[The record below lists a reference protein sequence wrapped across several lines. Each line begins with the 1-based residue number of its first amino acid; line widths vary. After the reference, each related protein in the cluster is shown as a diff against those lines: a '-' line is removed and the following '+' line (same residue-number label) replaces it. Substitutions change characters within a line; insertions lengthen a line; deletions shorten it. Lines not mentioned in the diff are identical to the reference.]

1 MNLEMR
7 RKLARLPFEEKI
19 RRVEELMRLRRN
31 VNAHRGTIAERA
43 ARVDWAKVDTILSRV
58 AEVPPEAGDE
68 R

>member
-19 RRVEELMRLRRN
+19 RRVEELMRLGRN
-31 VNAHRGTIAERA
+31 VKAHRGTIAERA
-43 ARVDWAKVDTILSRV
+43 ARVDWTKVDTILARV

>member
-19 RRVEELMRLRRN
+19 CRVEKLIRLGRD
-31 VNAHRGTIAERA
+31 VKAHRRMIAERA
-43 ARVDWAKVDTILSRV
+43 ARVDWTKVDAILGGV

>member
-31 VNAHRGTIAERA
+31 VKAHRGTMTERA
-43 ARVDWAKVDTILSRV
+43 ARV
-58 AEVPPEAGDE
+58 AEVPPEAGNE

>member
-31 VNAHRGTIAERA
+31 VKAHRPTIAERA
-43 ARVDWAKVDTILSRV
+43 ARVDWTKVDTILARV

>member
-31 VNAHRGTIAERA
+31 VKAHRGTIAERA
-43 ARVDWAKVDTILSRV
+43 ARVDWTKMDTILARV